1 MHSPFVCLSPN
12 AVVEDDRALAALCGE
27 KEMISFSLEQNQKL
41 WGGGKMEGKMEKF
54 PRFLSPEK
62 ERPYYPPAFAWWEN
76 TAHIHL
82 SKVVINDFNSIIINF
97 TQVRLWKS
105 LTSIKRTLAPPVK
118 DGSFFTIT
126 HYNTEI
132 WRKEWKSEEREKEVS
147 FSSGKTE
154 TDHIPLDGATEQ
166 LRWMTAEQQ
175 RDPSWWWWY
184 ENNHNKKCIKMK
196 LRQVWTNNK

>member
-1 MHSPFVCLSPN
+1 MHSPFVCLSSN
-12 AVVEDDRALAALCGE
+12 TVVEDDGALAALRRE

-82 SKVVINDFNSIIINF
+82 SKVVINDFNRIIINF

-105 LTSIKRTLAPPVK
+105 LTSIKKNSAPPVK

-126 HYNTEI
+126 HYNAEI
-132 WRKEWKSEEREKEVS
+132 WRKVWKSEEREKEVE
-147 FSSGKTE
+147 GKRE
-154 TDHIPLDGATEQ
+154 TDCVPLDGATEQ
-166 LRWMTAEQQ
+166 LTILTAEEKK
-175 RDPSWWWWY
+175 DLLWWWY
-184 ENNHNKKCIKMK
+184 DNNHDKNVTKMSLNKQQTKTTC
-196 LRQVWTNNK
+196 N

>member
-1 MHSPFVCLSPN
+1 MQWSKMTERSPHFAERKKWYLFHWSKTRN
-12 AVVEDDRALAALCGE
+12 YEEGE
-27 KEMISFSLEQNQKL
+27 
-41 WGGGKMEGKMEKF
+41 KMEGKMEKF

-126 HYNTEI
+126 RYSTEI
-132 WRKEWKSEEREKEVS
+132 WWKEWKQGEEREREKEVE
-147 FSSGKTE
+147 GKQYL
-154 TDHIPLDGATEQ
+154 PLDGATE
-166 LRWMTAEQQ
+166 
-175 RDPSWWWWY
+175 
-184 ENNHNKKCIKMK
+184 
-196 LRQVWTNNK
+196 